1 MIPDILL
8 FEIMTI
14 FLVVSVIVMLLV
26 VDAFIL
32 AGKLDFLVGRSLKYE
47 LYGSL
52 PRLRVITALSVSLS
66 AISVILLLE
75 CEPDSRTMR
84 ITGFLAALVPPLLGV
99 LANIWARKNCRVD
112 EMNPIFVSRMM
123 RNEKYNVARVSFL
136 MVTWTLVV
144 AIGYLSVYFFCN
156 NALFWKVYFAILVLV
171 SVAFG
176 ILQFTWAKKS

>member
-1 MIPDILL
+1 MTVVLIILA
-8 FEIMTI
+8 
-14 FLVVSVIVMLLV
+14 VVLLLV
-26 VDAFIL
+26 VDALIL
-32 AGKLDFLVGRSLKYE
+32 AGKLDFLMGRSLKLE
-47 LYGSL
+47 VYGSL

-84 ITGFLAALVPPLLGV
+84 ITGALAALVPPLLGV

-123 RNEKYNVARVSFL
+123 RNEKYNVSRVSFL
-136 MVTWTLVV
+136 MAAWTLV
-144 AIGYLSVYFFCN
+144 AGIGYISVYSFCN
-156 NALFWKVYFAILVLV
+156 NALFWKVYFAILLLV